1 MKGLCVYWAC
11 ANRAR
16 NHAGLA
22 MKHQVY
28 EMVRELVGR
37 EMHISARPLIQVN
50 ALSHAAALRA
60 AIKKFPTIRKSL
72 AVGATQ

>member
-1 MKGLCVYWAC
+1 
-11 ANRAR
+11 
-16 NHAGLA
+16 

-50 ALSHAAALRA
+50 ALSHAAALRV

-72 AVGATQ
+72 AVGDTQ